1 MPSPVLPIVMRSRAP
16 QTYEEGKQKTVGRDG
31 IENGER
37 NEGEG
42 LIAIVKEPRHGEGG
56 RRPGDTSTSLLVT
69 PI

>member
-1 MPSPVLPIVMRSRAP
+1 MKKES
-16 QTYEEGKQKTVGRDG
+16 KKTVGRDE
-31 IENGER
+31 IENVER

-56 RRPGDTSTSLLVT
+56 RRPGNTSTSVLVT

>member
-1 MPSPVLPIVMRSRAP
+1 MKKES
-16 QTYEEGKQKTVGRDG
+16 KKTVGRDG
-31 IENGER
+31 IENVER

-56 RRPGDTSTSLLVT
+56 RRPGNTSTSVLVT